1 MAYFPICMRKNR
13 VTIKD
18 LAQELKIS
26 TSTVSRA
33 LQDHP
38 ALRQDTKDRVKAL
51 AKKWNYQPNTIALD
65 LLRQS
70 SKIIAVIVPEITSHF
85 FSSTITAIQDIMVS
99 TEFNLMIFI
108 SNESYEEEAQ
118 IIEKL
123 AKIQLAGV
131 LVAPSS
137 ETKNFDHFRRLQDNG
152 IPLVI
157 FDRDCEGL
165 EAHKVLVDDY
175 LGAFEAVDYLIK
187 TGCKKIAHITSFQS
201 LSTNNHRL
209 QGYLDALEKN
219 GLPILKEM
227 IVYAKGFNHKD
238 GIAPTKTLLNP
249 NNVPD
254 AIFTVNDRLA
264 VSAMRTA
271 KKLNYKIPDD
281 ISIIGFDD
289 EPHSSYFT
297 PALSSVWQPVYSMGM
312 LSARILL
319 QEINKES
326 AEFRKEVF
334 RTELVIR
341 GTSRKIT

>member
-1 MAYFPICMRKNR
+1 MGKKR

-18 LAQELKIS
+18 LAQELNVS

-38 ALRQDTKDRVKAL
+38 ALKLETRERVKTL
-51 AKKWNYQPNTIALD
+51 AKKWNYQPNTLALD

-85 FSSTITAIQDIMVS
+85 FSSTIIGIQDVMVS
-99 TEFNLMIFI
+99 TEFNIMIFI
-108 SNESYEEEAQ
+108 SNESYEEEAR

-123 AKIQLAGV
+123 SKIQLAGV

-137 ETKNFDHFRRLQDNG
+137 ETKNFDHFRSLQGNG

-175 LGAFEAVDYLIK
+175 RGAFEAVDYLIK
-187 TGCKKIAHITSFQS
+187 TGCKRIAHITGFSH
-201 LSTNNHRL
+201 LSTNSNRL
-209 QGYLDALEKN
+209 RGYINALKKN
-219 GLPILKEM
+219 GLPVKKEM
-227 IVYAKGFNHKD
+227 IIQTEGFNHED
-238 GIAPTKTLLNP
+238 GIVPVETLLKS

-254 AIFTVNDRLA
+254 AIFAVNDRLA

-271 KKLNYKIPDD
+271 KKLDFKIPDD

-297 PALSSVWQPVYSMGM
+297 PPLSSVWQPVYSMGM
-312 LSARILL
+312 LSVRILL
-319 QEINKES
+319 QEIKEES
-326 AEFRKEVF
+326 TRFRNEIFK
-334 RTELVIR
+334 TELVIR
-341 GTSRKIT
+341 GTSRKIETKKDFQN

>member
-1 MAYFPICMRKNR
+1 MGKKR

-18 LAQELKIS
+18 LAQELNVS

-38 ALRQDTKDRVKAL
+38 ALKLETRERVKTL
-51 AKKWNYQPNTIALD
+51 AKKWNYQPNTLALD

-85 FSSTITAIQDIMVS
+85 FSSTIIGIQDVMVS
-99 TEFNLMIFI
+99 TEFNIMVFI
-108 SNESYEEEAQ
+108 SNESYEEEAR

-123 AKIQLAGV
+123 SKIQLAGV

-137 ETKNFDHFRRLQDNG
+137 ETKNFDHFRSLQGNG

-175 LGAFEAVDYLIK
+175 RGAFEAVDYLIK
-187 TGCKKIAHITSFQS
+187 TGCKRIAHITGFSH
-201 LSTNNHRL
+201 LSTNSNRL
-209 QGYLDALEKN
+209 RGYINALKKN
-219 GLPILKEM
+219 GLPVKKEM
-227 IVYAKGFNHKD
+227 IIQTEGFNHED
-238 GIAPTKTLLNP
+238 GIVPVETLLKS

-254 AIFTVNDRLA
+254 AIFAVNDRLA

-271 KKLNYKIPDD
+271 KKLDFKIPDD

-297 PALSSVWQPVYSMGM
+297 PPLSSVWQPVYSMGM
-312 LSARILL
+312 LSVRILL
-319 QEINKES
+319 QEIKEES
-326 AEFRKEVF
+326 TRFRNEIFK
-334 RTELVIR
+334 TELVIR
-341 GTSRKIT
+341 GTSRKIETKKDFQN

>member
-1 MAYFPICMRKNR
+1 MGKKR

-18 LAQELKIS
+18 LAQELNVS

-38 ALRQDTKDRVKAL
+38 ALKLETRERVKTL
-51 AKKWNYQPNTIALD
+51 AKKWNYQPNTLALD

-85 FSSTITAIQDIMVS
+85 FSSTIVGIQDVMVS
-99 TEFNLMIFI
+99 TEFNIMIFI
-108 SNESYEEEAQ
+108 SNESYEEEAR

-123 AKIQLAGV
+123 SKIQLAGV

-137 ETKNFDHFRRLQDNG
+137 ETKNFDHFRSLQGNG

-175 LGAFEAVDYLIK
+175 RGAFEAVDYLIK
-187 TGCKKIAHITSFQS
+187 TGCKRIAHITGFSH
-201 LSTNNHRL
+201 LSTNSNRL
-209 QGYLDALEKN
+209 RGYINALKKN
-219 GLPILKEM
+219 GLPVKKEM
-227 IVYAKGFNHKD
+227 IIQTEGFNHED
-238 GIAPTKTLLNP
+238 GIVPVETLLKS

-254 AIFTVNDRLA
+254 AIFAVNDRLA

-271 KKLNYKIPDD
+271 KKLDFKIPDD

-297 PALSSVWQPVYSMGM
+297 PPLSSVWQPVYSMGM
-312 LSARILL
+312 LSVRILL
-319 QEINKES
+319 QEIKEES
-326 AEFRKEVF
+326 TRFRNEIFK
-334 RTELVIR
+334 TELVIR
-341 GTSRKIT
+341 GTSRKIETKKDFQN

>member
-1 MAYFPICMRKNR
+1 MGKNR

-18 LAQELKIS
+18 LAQELNVS

-38 ALRQDTKDRVKAL
+38 ALKLETRERVKAL
-51 AKKWNYQPNTIALD
+51 AKKWNYQPNTLALD

-85 FSSTITAIQDIMVS
+85 FSSTILGIQDVMVS
-99 TEFNLMIFI
+99 TEFNIMIFI
-108 SNESYEEEAQ
+108 SNESYEEEAR

-123 AKIQLAGV
+123 SKIQLAGV

-137 ETKNFDHFRRLQDNG
+137 ETKNFDHFRSLQGNG

-175 LGAFEAVDYLIK
+175 RGAFEAVDYLIK
-187 TGCKKIAHITSFQS
+187 TGCKRIAHITGFSH
-201 LSTNNHRL
+201 LSTNSNRL
-209 QGYLDALEKN
+209 RGYIDALKKN
-219 GLPILKEM
+219 GLPVKKEM
-227 IVYAKGFNHKD
+227 IIQTEGFNHED
-238 GIAPTKTLLNP
+238 GIVPVETLLKS

-254 AIFTVNDRLA
+254 AIFAVNDRLA

-271 KKLNYKIPDD
+271 KKLDFKIPDD

-297 PALSSVWQPVYSMGM
+297 PPLSSVWQPVYSMGM
-312 LSARILL
+312 LSVRILL
-319 QEINKES
+319 QEIKEES
-326 AEFRKEVF
+326 TQFRNEIFK
-334 RTELVIR
+334 TELVIR
-341 GTSRKIT
+341 GTSRKIETKKDFQN

>member
-1 MAYFPICMRKNR
+1 MGKKR

-18 LAQELKIS
+18 LAQELNVS

-38 ALRQDTKDRVKAL
+38 ALKLETRERVKAL
-51 AKKWNYQPNTIALD
+51 AKKWNYQPNTLALD

-85 FSSTITAIQDIMVS
+85 FSSTIVGIQDVMVS
-99 TEFNLMIFI
+99 TEFNIMVFI
-108 SNESYEEEAQ
+108 SNESYEEEAR

-123 AKIQLAGV
+123 SKIQLAGV

-137 ETKNFDHFRRLQDNG
+137 ETKNFDHFRSLQGNG

-175 LGAFEAVDYLIK
+175 RGAFEAVDYLIK
-187 TGCKKIAHITSFQS
+187 TGCKRIAHITVFSH
-201 LSTNNHRL
+201 LSTNSNRL
-209 QGYLDALEKN
+209 RGYIDALKKN
-219 GLPILKEM
+219 GLPVKKEM
-227 IVYAKGFNHKD
+227 IIQTEGFNHED
-238 GIAPTKTLLNP
+238 GIVPVETLLKS
-249 NNVPD
+249 NNLPD
-254 AIFTVNDRLA
+254 AIFAVNDRLA

-271 KKLNYKIPDD
+271 KKLDFKIPDD

-297 PALSSVWQPVYSMGM
+297 PPLSSVWQPVYSMGM
-312 LSARILL
+312 LSVRILL
-319 QEINKES
+319 QEIKEES
-326 AEFRKEVF
+326 TQFRNEIFK
-334 RTELVIR
+334 TELVIR
-341 GTSRKIT
+341 GTSRKIETKKDFQN

>member
-1 MAYFPICMRKNR
+1 MGKKR

-18 LAQELKIS
+18 LAQELNVS

-38 ALRQDTKDRVKAL
+38 ALKLETRERVKAL
-51 AKKWNYQPNTIALD
+51 AKKWNYQPNTLALD

-85 FSSTITAIQDIMVS
+85 FSSTIIGIQDVMVS
-99 TEFNLMIFI
+99 TEFNIMIFI
-108 SNESYEEEAQ
+108 SNESYEEEAR

-123 AKIQLAGV
+123 SKIQLAGV

-137 ETKNFDHFRRLQDNG
+137 ETKNFDHFRSLQGNG

-175 LGAFEAVDYLIK
+175 RGAFEAVDYLIK
-187 TGCKKIAHITSFQS
+187 TGCKRIAHITGFSH
-201 LSTNNHRL
+201 LSTNSNRL
-209 QGYLDALEKN
+209 RGYIDGLKKN
-219 GLPILKEM
+219 GLPVIKEM
-227 IVYAKGFNHKD
+227 IIQTEGFNHED
-238 GIAPTKTLLNP
+238 GIVPVETLLKS

-254 AIFTVNDRLA
+254 AIFAVNDRLA

-271 KKLNYKIPDD
+271 KKLDFKIPDD

-297 PALSSVWQPVYSMGM
+297 PPLSSVWQPVYSMGM
-312 LSARILL
+312 LSVRILL
-319 QEINKES
+319 QEIKEES
-326 AEFRKEVF
+326 TRFRNEIFK
-334 RTELVIR
+334 TELVIR
-341 GTSRKIT
+341 GTSRKIETKKDFQN

>member
-1 MAYFPICMRKNR
+1 MGKKR

-18 LAQELKIS
+18 LAQELNVS

-38 ALRQDTKDRVKAL
+38 ALKLETRERVKAL
-51 AKKWNYQPNTIALD
+51 AKKWNYQPNTLALD

-85 FSSTITAIQDIMVS
+85 FSSTIVGIQDVMVS
-99 TEFNLMIFI
+99 TEFNIMVFI
-108 SNESYEEEAQ
+108 SNESYEEEAR

-123 AKIQLAGV
+123 SKIQLAGV

-137 ETKNFDHFRRLQDNG
+137 ETKNFDHFRSLQGNG

-175 LGAFEAVDYLIK
+175 RGAFEAVDYLIK
-187 TGCKKIAHITSFQS
+187 TGCKRIAHITGFSH
-201 LSTNNHRL
+201 LSTNSNRL
-209 QGYLDALEKN
+209 RGYIDALKKN
-219 GLPILKEM
+219 GLPVKKEM
-227 IVYAKGFNHKD
+227 IIQTEGFNHED
-238 GIAPTKTLLNP
+238 GIVPVETLLKS
-249 NNVPD
+249 NNLPD
-254 AIFTVNDRLA
+254 AIFAVNDRLA

-271 KKLNYKIPDD
+271 KKLDFKIPDD

-297 PALSSVWQPVYSMGM
+297 PPLSSVWQPVYSMGM
-312 LSARILL
+312 LSVRILL
-319 QEINKES
+319 QEIKEES
-326 AEFRKEVF
+326 TQFRNEIFK
-334 RTELVIR
+334 TELVIR
-341 GTSRKIT
+341 GTSRKIETKKDFQN

>member
-1 MAYFPICMRKNR
+1 MGKKR

-18 LAQELKIS
+18 LAQELNVS

-38 ALRQDTKDRVKAL
+38 ALKLETRERVKAL
-51 AKKWNYQPNTIALD
+51 AKKWNYQPNTLALD

-85 FSSTITAIQDIMVS
+85 FSSTIIGIQDVMVS
-99 TEFNLMIFI
+99 TEFNIMIFI
-108 SNESYEEEAQ
+108 SNESYEEEAR

-123 AKIQLAGV
+123 SKIQLAGV

-137 ETKNFDHFRRLQDNG
+137 ETKNFDHFRSLQGNG

-175 LGAFEAVDYLIK
+175 RGAFEAVDYLIK
-187 TGCKKIAHITSFQS
+187 TGCKRIAHITGFSH
-201 LSTNNHRL
+201 LSTNSNRL
-209 QGYLDALEKN
+209 RGYIDALKKN
-219 GLPILKEM
+219 GLPVKKEM
-227 IVYAKGFNHKD
+227 IIQTEGFNHED
-238 GIAPTKTLLNP
+238 GIVPVETLLKS

-254 AIFTVNDRLA
+254 AIFAVNDRLA

-271 KKLNYKIPDD
+271 KKLDFKIPDD

-297 PALSSVWQPVYSMGM
+297 PPLSSVWQPVYSMGM
-312 LSARILL
+312 LSVRILL
-319 QEINKES
+319 QEIKEES
-326 AEFRKEVF
+326 TRFRNEIFK
-334 RTELVIR
+334 TELVIR
-341 GTSRKIT
+341 GTSRKIETKKDFQN

>member
-1 MAYFPICMRKNR
+1 MSKNR

-18 LAQELKIS
+18 LAEKLNVS

-38 ALRQDTKDRVKAL
+38 ALRQETKERVKVL
-51 AKKWNYQPNTIALD
+51 AKKWNYQPNTLALD

-85 FSSTITAIQDIMVS
+85 FSSTIMGIQDVMVS
-99 TEFNLMIFI
+99 TEFNIMIFI
-108 SNESYEEEAQ
+108 SNESYDEEAR

-123 AKIQLAGV
+123 SKIQLAGV

-137 ETKNFDHFRRLQDNG
+137 ETKNFDHFRRLKANG

-157 FDRDCEGL
+157 FDRDCDGL

-175 LGAFEAVDYLIK
+175 KGAFDAVNYLIK
-187 TGCKKIAHITSFQS
+187 TGCKRIAHITGFYH
-201 LSTNNHRL
+201 LSTNSNRL
-209 QGYLDALEKN
+209 QGYIDALKKN
-219 GLPILKEM
+219 SLPVIKEM
-227 IVYAKGFNHKD
+227 IIQTQGFNHED
-238 GIAPTKTLLNP
+238 GIVPIETLLKSKNI
-249 NNVPD
+249 PD
-254 AIFTVNDRLA
+254 AIFAVNDRLA

-271 KKLNYKIPDD
+271 KKLNFKIPDD

-297 PALSSVWQPVYSMGM
+297 PPLSTVWQPVYSVGM
-312 LSARILL
+312 LSVRILL
-319 QEINKES
+319 QEIKEES
-326 AEFRKEVF
+326 TEFRNEIFK
-334 RTELVIR
+334 TELVIR
-341 GTSRKIT
+341 GTSRKIEIEKDFQK